1 MAAVSHPLPEIPY
14 LRLRA
19 QFRSVGEAR
28 LPAFKGS
35 MFRGAFGR
43 ALRGAVCAMGP
54 GQACE
59 SCSLQGPC
67 VYTRIF
73 ETFVDGNPSPF
84 LGGLDTS
91 PRPYVFEPLSE
102 SQELAPGDLLETDLL
117 LFGSAADLHAY
128 AVLALSRMAPKGFGR
143 DRHPFALDRVSVAGP
158 SGSWTVVLDGSD
170 GVASRT
176 PVPLLILA
184 PAVDRPSPER
194 LTLRLVT
201 PIRIQRQ
208 RRLQDHVSFRQF
220 AFQMLRRVLEI
231 AHFHVPG
238 AEVSWNFQDFL
249 RQADDVRVARADLR
263 WEELSRYSSRQDRK
277 HPLGGLVG
285 EMELEGPLGPFLP
298 LLETAE
304 VLHVGK
310 GATFGLGRVEVQAH

>member
-1 MAAVSHPLPEIPY
+1 MAFISHPLPEIPY

-19 QFRSVGEAR
+19 QFRPVGETR

-43 ALRGAVCAMGP
+43 ALRATVCAMGP
-54 GQACE
+54 GQPCE
-59 SCSLQGPC
+59 SCSLRGPC

-84 LGGLDTS
+84 LEGLETS

-102 SQELAPGDLLETDLL
+102 AEDLDAGDLLESDLL
-117 LFGSAADLHAY
+117 LFGSAADLQAY

-143 DRHPFALDRVSVAGP
+143 DRHPFALDRVSVASP
-158 SGSWTVVLDGSD
+158 SGSWTLVLDSSA
-170 GVASRT
+170 GVASRS
-176 PVPLLILA
+176 PVAPLVLA
-184 PAVDRPSPER
+184 PIVEHPSPDR
-194 LTLRLVT
+194 LTLRFVT
-201 PIRIQRQ
+201 PTRIQRQ
-208 RRLQDHVSFRQF
+208 RHLQDHLSFRQL

-238 AEVSWNFQDFL
+238 AEVSWDFQDFL
-249 RQADDVRVARADLR
+249 RQADDVRVVGADLR
-263 WEELSRYSSRQDRK
+263 WEELSRYSNRQRRK
-277 HPLGGLVG
+277 HPLGGFVG
-285 EMELEGPLGPFLP
+285 EMELEGPLEPFLP
-298 LLETAE
+298 LLRTAE

-310 GATFGLGRVEVQAH
+310 GATSGLGRIKLLH